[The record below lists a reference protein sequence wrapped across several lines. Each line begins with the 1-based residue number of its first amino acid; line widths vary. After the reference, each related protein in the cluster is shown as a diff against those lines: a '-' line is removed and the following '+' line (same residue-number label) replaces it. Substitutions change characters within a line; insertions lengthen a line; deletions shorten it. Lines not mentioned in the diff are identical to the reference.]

1 MSEDIQRAI
10 GKLEG
15 CLKGISKEQGRQ
27 NTVLEGIDTR
37 LGNIEKQS
45 AKYGLIS
52 GGIAGIFILVGGEF
66 IKKKLGM

>member
-1 MSEDIQRAI
+1 MSEIERI
-10 GKLEG
+10 VGKLEG

-27 NTVLEGIDTR
+27 NTVLEGIEKRIDK
-37 LGNIEKQS
+37 IETQS

-52 GGIAGIFILVGGEF
+52 GGLIAIFVLVGGEF